1 MSESNGTIVKSEVR
15 PELAVGQRGLIPDNF
30 EGLWRMATM
39 VAKSK
44 FAPNGMANQ
53 PENCMVAMAHGLE
66 VGLGPM
72 QAVQNIAVIN
82 GRPSIWGDA
91 MVGLVLGSGLMVH
104 QQSYFEGTEGTDGY
118 TAVYECQRKGIEAK
132 SVSRYSVADAK
143 RAGLWNK
150 KGPWSQYP
158 NRMLEIRARA
168 FGLRNNFAD
177 VLGGLYMAEEWGVTR
192 DTFDPDN
199 MAVSKPSLET
209 KIGSD
214 EQGDEPELE
223 LIDEEP
229 ECDPDTGEVIPD
241 EVGRTDLFEG
251 EGQEGRVL

>member
-1 MSESNGTIVKSEVR
+1 
-15 PELAVGQRGLIPDNF
+15 
-30 EGLWRMATM
+30 MATM

-104 QQSYFEGTEGTDGY
+104 QASYFEGEEGTEDFR
-118 TAVYECQRKGIEAK
+118 AVYECQRKGIEAK
-132 SVSRYSVADAK
+132 SVSTYSVLDAK
-143 RAGLWNK
+143 RAKLWGK
-150 KGPWSQYP
+150 AGPWTQYP
-158 NRMLEIRARA
+158 KRMLEIRARA

-192 DTFDPDN
+192 DTFN
-199 MAVSKPSLET
+199 PSDMQGVKQTPTLES

-214 EQGDEPELE
+214 EQTETVEVE
-223 LIDEEP
+223 LIDDDEP

-241 EVGRTDLFEG
+241 EVGRTDLFED
-251 EGQEGRVL
+251 EGQEGRVI

>member
-1 MSESNGTIVKSEVR
+1 MSESNGTIVKAERKPQLS
-15 PELAVGQRGLIPDNF
+15 VGSKGLVPDSF
-30 EGLWRMATM
+30 DGLWRMAEMASQST
-39 VAKSK
+39 
-44 FAPNGMANQ
+44 FAPSDKRGK
-53 PENCMVAMAHGLE
+53 PVECMVAMAHGME
-66 VGLGPM
+66 AGLGPM
-72 QAVQNIAVIN
+72 QSLQNIAVIN

-229 ECDPDTGEVIPD
+229 ERDPDTGEVIPD
-241 EVGRTDLFEG
+241 DLGRDDLFPQDEQKG
-251 EGQEGRVL
+251 YV

>member
-1 MSESNGTIVKSEVR
+1 MSDETGIVKQER
-15 PELAVGQRGLIPDNF
+15 KATLAVGANGLVPDSF

-39 VAKSK
+39 VAGSA
-44 FAPNGMANQ
+44 FAPRGMANQ

-91 MVGLVLGSGLMVH
+91 MVGLVLGSGLMVDQH
-104 QQSYFEGTEGTDGY
+104 LEYEGEPYKDTY
-118 TAVYECQRKGIEAK
+118 AAVYTCQRKGFTTP

-143 RAGLWNK
+143 RAGLWGK
-150 KGPWSQYP
+150 KGPWTDYP
-158 NRMLEIRARA
+158 DRMLGIRARA

-192 DTFDPDN
+192 DTFDPDR
-199 MAVSKPSLET
+199 MQGTKPVPTLET
-209 KIGSD
+209 KIGND
-214 EQGDEPELE
+214 EQPEEPEME

-229 ECDPDTGEVIPD
+229 ERDPDTGEVIPELGNGD
-241 EVGRTDLFEG
+241 ALFEDG
-251 EGQEGRVL
+251 DRGYV